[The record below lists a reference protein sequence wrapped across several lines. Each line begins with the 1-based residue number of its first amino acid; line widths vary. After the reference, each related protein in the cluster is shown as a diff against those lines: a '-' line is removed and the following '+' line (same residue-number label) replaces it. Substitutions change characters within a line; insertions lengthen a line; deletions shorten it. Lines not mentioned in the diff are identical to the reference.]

1 MNGMQEE
8 VEQQEYEIIENVE
21 TDEFDYLAQDT
32 TENRA
37 TNE

>member
-21 TDEFDYLAQDT
+21 TDEFDYLAQELEET
-32 TENRA
+32 G
-37 TNE
+37 NE